1 MSANGL
7 KVPRKTLIND
17 LVAGLIMAIV
27 TPSSMAHECRPG
39 FNRPAARVVWGVPTP
54 PESGFLQSG

>member
-17 LVAGLIMAIV
+17 LVMAIV